1 VTNVSSK
8 ARQNTHPA
16 RTTNGKKR
24 GVPPPSRN
32 GESSQSAAAGISI
45 EKDFY
50 AWLVSQ
56 TQAIREHRLDAL
68 DWESI
73 AEELDG
79 MARSEKHA
87 LTSHLRVMLTH
98 LLKWAYQSKER
109 ELHLSSWRGSIVAAR
124 QEIDDALEESPS
136 LGSEQNLEAFLKKAY
151 RQARQL
157 AAVDMG
163 LSDREMNRMFPT
175 QCPWTFAQF
184 MADGF
189 LPEQQSAIASR

>member
-1 VTNVSSK
+1 MTNVSSK

-50 AWLVSQ
+50 AWLVAQ
-56 TQAIREHRLDAL
+56 AQAIREHRLDAL
-68 DWESI
+68 DWENI

-79 MARSEKHA
+79 MARTEKHA
-87 LTSHLRVMLTH
+87 LTSFLRNLLAH
-98 LLKWAYQSKER
+98 LLKWAYQTQER
-109 ELHLSSWRGSIVAAR
+109 ELHLSSWRSSIVAAR
-124 QEIDDALEESPS
+124 DEIEDVLERSPS
-136 LGSEQNLEAFLKKAY
+136 LGSEHNLDACIEKAY
-151 RQARQL
+151 GRARKY
-157 AAVDMG
+157 AAAEIG
-163 LSDREMNRMFPT
+163 LSDREMNRTFPAE
-175 QCPWTFAQF
+175 CPWTFAQF

-189 LPEQQSAIASR
+189 LPEQRSALASR